1 MWNKIKPYLFLGIG
15 AFVLYSF
22 VGGMGGTQSADLGQA
37 LDRTEYALNKYQQ
50 EVQAKNVKTIS
61 DEQYDE
67 LEKFISAVYNSEPK
81 FYGGT
86 LGTSFQKDASLV
98 AFADK
103 NANGEKD
110 TGEEKVFTV
119 EIDSENNRL
128 IATDISGNSSHLR
141 FSGTGFLTGML
152 IGHLLGRQLRS
163 GVRPGAFNNRKTTA
177 RSAYKAPSSAR
188 PSARSG
194 TRSGGL
200 SGGK

>member
-1 MWNKIKPYLFLGIG
+1 MWNKIKLYLGLGVG
-15 AFVLYSF
+15 AFILYSF

-37 LDRTEYALNKYQQ
+37 LDRTEYALKKYQE
-50 EVQAKNVKTIS
+50 EVVSKKVTTIS
-61 DEQYDE
+61 DKRYDE
-67 LEKFISAVYNSEPK
+67 LEKFISAVYNSEPR

-110 TGEEKVFTV
+110 TGEDKVFTV

-141 FSGTGFLTGML
+141 FSGSGFLTGML

-177 RSAYKAPSSAR
+177 RSAYKAPASAR
-188 PSARSG
+188 TR

-200 SGGK
+200 SSGK